1 MSRRGRG
8 LLVRQFVFQ
17 ETGDEMPLIN
27 CPSHGYV
34 GGEPVTQAV
43 SDLVRDRNC
52 WSGSRRIVPLTFL
65 RDEIEHPGY
74 MLESEETKVL
84 ALGGKYEGGGVY
96 RFNDDESME
105 AAIGLLTATC
115 VECLRELMAVQK
127 EG

>member
-1 MSRRGRG
+1 MVEDCSRDS
-8 LLVRQFVFQ
+8 LYFQ

-34 GGEPVTQAV
+34 GGELVTQAV
-43 SDLVRDRNC
+43 SDLVGDRSR
-52 WSGSRRIVPLTFL
+52 WSGSRRIVPLTLL
-65 RDEIEHPGY
+65 RDEIEYPGY
-74 MLESEETKVL
+74 MLESEETKML
-84 ALGGKYEGGGVY
+84 ALGGKYAGGSFY
-96 RFNDDESME
+96 RFNDDESMD

>member
-1 MSRRGRG
+1 M
-8 LLVRQFVFQ
+8 RQFVFQ

-84 ALGGKYEGGGVY
+84 ALGGKYEGGNVY

>member
-1 MSRRGRG
+1 M
-8 LLVRQFVFQ
+8 RQFVFQ

-34 GGEPVTQAV
+34 GGELVTRAV
-43 SDLVRDRNC
+43 SDLVRDRSR
-52 WSGSRRIVPLTFL
+52 WSNSRRIVLLTLL
-65 RDEIEHPGY
+65 RDEIEYPGY

-84 ALGGKYEGGGVY
+84 ALGGKDEGGNVY

>member
-1 MSRRGRG
+1 
-8 LLVRQFVFQ
+8 
-17 ETGDEMPLIN
+17 MPLIN
-27 CPSHGYV
+27 CRSHGYV
-34 GGEPVTQAV
+34 GGELVTRAV
-43 SDLVRDRNC
+43 SDLVRDRSR
-52 WSGSRRIVPLTFL
+52 WSNSRRIVLLTLL
-65 RDEIEHPGY
+65 RDEIEYPGY

-84 ALGGKYEGGGVY
+84 ALGGKDEGGNVY

>member
-17 ETGDEMPLIN
+17 ETGDEMPLMN
-27 CPSHGYV
+27 CPYHGYV
-34 GGEPVTQAV
+34 GGELVTQAV
-43 SDLVRDRNC
+43 SDLVRDRSR
-52 WSGSRRIVPLTFL
+52 WSGSRRIVPLTLL
-65 RDEIEHPGY
+65 RDEIEYPGC

-84 ALGGKYEGGGVY
+84 ALGGTYAGGSFY